1 MNLRKQWMRKAAA
14 LFAAF
19 LLLAVS
25 FVMPASADIF
35 SGLEA
40 AEDALQSGAYRIVDS
55 VLVPIGLTAAIIV
68 LIVLIILVAVKHS
81 KGDDP
86 GKLGWGIGVTIA
98 VIIVLLAFPVW
109 GPAMFGTSGGSPV

>member
-1 MNLRKQWMRKAAA
+1 MNLRKQWMRKATAM
-14 LFAAF
+14 FAAV

-40 AEDALQSGAYRIVDS
+40 AEDALQSGAYRIVNS
-55 VLVPIGLTAAIIV
+55 VVVPLGLTAATIV
-68 LIVLIILVAVKHS
+68 LIVLIIMIAMKHS

-86 GKLGWGIGVTIA
+86 GRLGWGIAITIC
-98 VIIVLLAFPVW
+98 VIVVLLAFPLW
-109 GPAMFGTSGGSPV
+109 GPAMFGTTGGAPV